1 MEKNMKELLQ
11 SLNALPE
18 YRGLK
23 QALEEGKKAVSLYG
37 VSPVHKA
44 HFAAALQKDTGRPVV
59 MVSRDE
65 ESARRLA
72 GDFSHL
78 SGLPVSLLPGRE
90 YVFHN
95 VEGASRDYEH
105 QRLEALYTFSHGKHP
120 VMAASIEG
128 LMMAC
133 IPPKAL
139 EQAAI
144 SLELDG
150 EVPLEQLE
158 QALVAAGYTRCLS
171 VEGSG
176 QFSVR
181 GGIVDIFPAGAT
193 LPVRAE
199 FFGDTVDSLG
209 EFDPQSQRRLQNVEK
224 ALILPAR
231 ETLPQLYEGG
241 KEALAQQLL
250 KLAGHK
256 NTAPAL
262 RKNLEQ
268 DAQRL
273 QQEGLFPACDRYLP
287 LIYPGLPTA
296 LDYLPENTLV
306 ILDDTPALREGGSG
320 FAFRVSEDVASLL
333 EQGCL
338 IPSHC
343 TFSLSFEQA
352 LARLESLG
360 LVAMDSFLTSS
371 GGLSPDAIFSL
382 TAKQLPPYG
391 GSLETALGDIRTYL
405 SLGYQVCVLTGGPQ
419 RLQNMAR
426 LLAENNIPYTT
437 DFSERDHVCLLEGS
451 LSAGVEYPSI
461 SLAILCDGAI
471 LQRRRD
477 GAPRKKASNRDRVK
491 SFSDLTPGDYV
502 VHEHHGIGR
511 FVGVERI
518 QSDGVTR
525 DYLKI
530 AFAGT
535 DFLYVPATA
544 LDLVSKYIGAPEDA
558 NIRLSKLGGTSWAKT
573 KVRAKKAARDLADQL
588 IKLYAARR
596 STPGFAFLP
605 DDDWQ
610 RSFEEAFPYEETED
624 QLTCTREIKKD
635 MEQPHPMDRLLC
647 GDVGFGKTEVAFRAI
662 MKCVMSG
669 KQAAVLVPTTV
680 LARQHFLTALS
691 RFSGYPIKIDTLSR
705 FRTPKMQK
713 ETLRMLHSGEID
725 IVIGTHRMLQKDVHF
740 KDLGLLVVD
749 EEQRFGV
756 SHKEQIKE
764 MAHQVD
770 VLTLT
775 ATPIPRT
782 LNMALSGIRD
792 MSVLEEAPHDR
803 QPVQTY
809 VLEYDQGVICDA
821 IRKELARGGQVYY
834 LHNRIDSMDKVVS
847 FLQQQFPEATIG
859 IAHGKMSEH
868 ELSSVMTRTYNGEV
882 QILVC
887 TTIIET
893 GIDIANANTLVIEDA
908 DYMGLAQ
915 LHQIRGRIG
924 RSHRRAYAYLT
935 YRRGKVLS
943 EISQKRLSAIREFAE
958 FGSGF
963 KIAMRDLEIRGA
975 GNVLG
980 AEQSGHMLSVGYDLY
995 LKLLEEAVAEAGGQ
1009 SRPAYTECSA
1019 DLLVSASLPQ
1029 NYVPD
1034 SGQRVDLY
1042 RRIALI
1048 RSRDDY
1054 DDMVD
1059 EMLDRYGDVPKQA
1072 MNLLEI
1078 ALLRA
1083 HAGQCGISEINQR
1096 DGRLMFSFSPRDIAI
1111 AGILC
1116 SHPSF
1121 KGRMLLSAGAAPYL
1135 SLMMGKTQ
1143 NPLEEA
1149 KKVVSSFFEL
1159 YQEQNRDTIE
1169 KNSPTEDKK

>member
-1 MEKNMKELLQ
+1 MKELVPQ
-11 SLNALPE
+11 LNELPE
-18 YRGLK
+18 FRSLLEAVQAGK
-23 QALEEGKKAVSLYG
+23 QVVSVYG
-37 VSPVHKA
+37 MSPVHKA
-44 HFAAALQKDTGRPVV
+44 HFAAALQAQTGRPLLLVT
-59 MVSRDE
+59 RDE
-65 ESARRLA
+65 GQARRLA
-72 GDFSHL
+72 ADFTHF
-78 SGLPVSLLPGRE
+78 SGVKASLLPARE

-95 VEGASRDYEH
+95 IDNASREFEH
-105 QRLEALYTFSHGKHP
+105 QRLGALDEFVHAKQPVLAAPCEAL
-120 VMAASIEG
+120 
-128 LMMAC
+128 LMRTL
-133 IPPKAL
+133 PPEAL
-139 EQAAI
+139 EKASFTLALDEDYPLDA
-144 SLELDG
+144 LEN
-150 EVPLEQLE
+150 
-158 QALVAAGYTRCLS
+158 ALVDAGYTRALS

-181 GGIVDIFPAGAT
+181 GGILDLFPAGAQV
-193 LPVRAE
+193 PVRAE

-209 EFDPQSQRRLQNVEK
+209 EFDPQSQRRTRNIKQVR
-224 ALILPAR
+224 ILPAR
-231 ETLPQLYEGG
+231 ETLPRLANGGCAGLADTLQKLEG
-241 KEALAQQLL
+241 K
-250 KLAGHK
+250 AG
-256 NTAPAL
+256 TSPAL

-268 DAQRL
+268 DVQRL
-273 QQEGLFPACDRYLP
+273 EEESLFPSCDRYMP
-287 LIYPGLPTA
+287 LIYPQLCTA
-296 LDYLPENTLV
+296 LDYLPENCLV
-306 ILDDTPALREGGSG
+306 VLDDSPGIHEAGTG
-320 FAFRVSEDVASLL
+320 FAFRMNEDVASLL

-338 IPSHC
+338 VPSQCEFHI
-343 TFSLSFEQA
+343 SFEHLRAQ
-352 LARLESLG
+352 LLQRQV
-360 LVAMDSFLTSS
+360 LVFDSFLTSS
-371 GGLSPDAIFSL
+371 GGFEPQAIVSL
-382 TAKQLPPYG
+382 TAKQLPAYN
-391 GSLETALGDIRTYL
+391 GSLETALSDIRNYL
-405 SLGYQVCVLTGGPQ
+405 DLSYRVCVLAGGPQ

-426 LLAENNIPYTT
+426 LLAENEVPYSFRLE
-437 DFSERDHVCLLEGS
+437 DPHSVCLLEGS
-451 LSAGVEYPSI
+451 LSAGFEYPGI
-461 SLAILCDGAI
+461 QLAVLCDGAI
-471 LQRRRD
+471 LQRRSE
-477 GAPRKKASNRDRVK
+477 GSKRKTSNRDRVK

-511 FVGVERI
+511 FVAVERI
-518 QSDGVTR
+518 TSDGVTR

-558 NIRLSKLGGTSWAKT
+558 NIRLSKLGGTAWAKT

-610 RSFEEAFPYEETED
+610 RSFEEAFPYDETED
-624 QLTCTREIKKD
+624 QLTCTAEIKRD

-647 GDVGFGKTEVAFRAI
+647 GDVGFGKTEVAFRAV
-662 MKCVMSG
+662 MKCVLSG
-669 KQAAVLVPTTV
+669 KQAAILVPTTV
-680 LARQHFLTALS
+680 LARQHFLSACA
-691 RFSGYPIKIDTLSR
+691 RFSGYPIKVDTLSR
-705 FRTPKMQK
+705 FRTARLQK
-713 ETLRMLHSGEID
+713 ETLRMLQSGQVD

-756 SHKEQIKE
+756 SHKEQIKQ
-764 MAHQVD
+764 MTNAVD

-782 LNMALSGIRD
+782 LNMAPSGIRD

-809 VLEYDQGVICDA
+809 VLEYDQGVVFDA

-834 LHNRIDSMDKVVS
+834 LHNRIDSIDKTALV
-847 FLQQQFPEATIG
+847 LQQAFPDASIG
-859 IAHGKMSEH
+859 IAHGRMSER
-868 ELSSVMTRTYNGEV
+868 ELSSVMTKAYNGEV

-893 GIDIANANTLVIEDA
+893 GIDIANANTLIIEDA

-995 LKLLEEAVAEAGGQ
+995 LKLLEEAVAEAGGAPA
-1009 SRPAYTECSA
+1009 RPHTECSA
-1019 DLLVSASLPQ
+1019 DLLVSASLPA

-1048 RSRDDY
+1048 RNRDDY

-1059 EMLDRYGDVPKQA
+1059 EMLDRYGDPPQQA
-1072 MNLLEI
+1072 INLLDI

-1083 HAGQCGISEINQR
+1083 KAGDCGISELTQR
-1096 DGRLMFSFSPRDIAI
+1096 DGRLIITFQAKDITCA
-1111 AGILC
+1111 ALLC

-1135 SLMMGKTQ
+1135 SLILNKKES
-1143 NPLEEA
+1143 PLA
-1149 KKVVSSFFEL
+1149 QANQVVSSFFDL
-1159 YQEQNRDTIE
+1159 YQEQERATIE
-1169 KNSPTEDKK
+1169 ENKPTEERP

>member
-1 MEKNMKELLQ
+1 MEELLKQ
-11 SLNALPE
+11 LSRLPE
-18 YRGLK
+18 YNALTQAIAAGK
-23 QALEEGKKAVSLYG
+23 QVISVYG
-37 VSPVHKA
+37 MSPVHKA
-44 HFAAALQKDTGRPVV
+44 HFAAALQADTGRPLVI
-59 MVSRDE
+59 VSRDE
-65 ESARRLA
+65 GQARRFA
-72 GDFSHL
+72 ADYASFSGHEAA
-78 SGLPVSLLPGRE
+78 LLPSRE
-90 YVFHN
+90 YVFHQIDN
-95 VEGASRDYEH
+95 ASRDYEH
-105 QRLEALYTFSHGKHP
+105 QRLGALDAFIHAKHP
-120 VMAASIEG
+120 VLVAPCEA
-128 LMMAC
+128 LMMRTL
-133 IPPKAL
+133 PPEAL
-139 EQAAI
+139 EKATMTL
-144 SLELDG
+144 SLDEDI
-150 EVPLEQLE
+150 PLEQLE
-158 QALVAAGYTRCLS
+158 NALADAGYVRALT

-181 GGIVDIFPAGAT
+181 GGIVDIFPAGARV
-193 LPVRAE
+193 PVRAE

-209 EFDPQSQRRLQNVEK
+209 EFDPQTQRRSRNIKQVR
-224 ALILPAR
+224 ILPAR
-231 ETLPQLYEGG
+231 ETLPRLANGG
-241 KEALAQQLL
+241 AAGLAATLT
-250 KLAGHK
+250 KLAERPG
-256 NTAPAL
+256 TGPEL
-262 RKNLEQ
+262 RKSLEQ

-273 QQEGLFPACDRYLP
+273 AEENIFPACDRYLS
-287 LIYPGLPTA
+287 LIYATPCTA
-296 LDYLPENTLV
+296 LHYLPENCLV
-306 ILDDTPALREGGSG
+306 LLDDSPALREAANG
-320 FAFRVSEDVASLL
+320 FSFRMSEDVASLL

-343 TFSLSFEQA
+343 DFHISFEHLRA
-352 LARLESLG
+352 ELLHHTV
-360 LVAMDSFLTSS
+360 LVLDSFLTNS
-371 GGLSPDAIFSL
+371 GGFDPQAIISL
-382 TAKQLPPYG
+382 ACKQLPAYN
-391 GSLETALGDIRTYL
+391 GSLEVALGDLRNYL
-405 SLGYQVCVLTGGPQ
+405 ELGYDVCVLAGGPQ

-426 LLAENNIPYTT
+426 LLTEHEIPHG
-437 DFSERDHVCLLEGS
+437 SALGEAGSVCLLEGS
-451 LSAGVEYPSI
+451 LSAGLEYPGI
-461 SLAILCDGAI
+461 TLAVLCDGSI
-471 LQRRRD
+471 LQRRQEP
-477 GAPRKKASNRDRVK
+477 AAKRKSSNRDRVK
-491 SFSDLTPGDYV
+491 SFSDLMPGDYV

-511 FVGVERI
+511 FVAVERI
-518 QSDGVTR
+518 TSDGVTR

-558 NIRLSKLGGTSWAKT
+558 NVRLSKLGGTAWAKT
-573 KVRAKKAARDLADQL
+573 KTRAKKAARDLADQL

-596 STPGFAFLP
+596 NTPGFAFLP

-610 RSFEEAFPYEETED
+610 RSFEEAFPYDETED
-624 QLTCTREIKKD
+624 QLTCVAEIKRD

-647 GDVGFGKTEVAFRAI
+647 GDVGFGKTEVAFRAV
-662 MKCVMSG
+662 MKCVLSG
-669 KQAAVLVPTTV
+669 KQAAILVPTTV
-680 LARQHFLTALS
+680 LARQHFLTACS
-691 RFSGYPIKIDTLSR
+691 RFSGYPIKVDTLSR
-705 FRTPKMQK
+705 FRTNRLQK
-713 ETLRMLHSGEID
+713 ETLRMLHTGEVD

-756 SHKEQIKE
+756 SHKEQIKQ
-764 MAHQVD
+764 MTNAVD

-809 VLEYDQGVICDA
+809 VLEYDQGVIYDA
-821 IRKELARGGQVYY
+821 IRKELGRGGQVYY
-834 LHNRIDSMDKVVS
+834 LHNRIDSIDKTAS
-847 FLQQQFPEATIG
+847 QLQQAFPDAAIG
-859 IAHGKMSEH
+859 VAHGRMSEH
-868 ELSSVMTRTYNGEV
+868 ELSSVMTKTYNGEI

-893 GIDIANANTLVIEDA
+893 GIDISNANTLIIENA

-943 EISQKRLSAIREFAE
+943 EISQKRLAAIREFAE

-980 AEQSGHMLSVGYDLY
+980 AEQSGHMVSVGYDLY
-995 LKLLEEAVAEAGGQ
+995 LKLLEEAVAEAGGTQ
-1009 SRPAYTECSA
+1009 AAVHTECTA

-1029 NYVPD
+1029 DYVPD

-1059 EMLDRYGDVPKQA
+1059 ELLDRYGDVPKQV

-1083 HAGQCGISEINQR
+1083 TAGDCGISELTQR
-1096 DGRLMFSFSPRDIAI
+1096 EGRLVAVFQPRDITVA
-1111 AGILC
+1111 ALLC

-1121 KGRMLLSAGAAPYL
+1121 KGRMLLSAGASPYL
-1135 SLMMGKTQ
+1135 SLLMGKSE
-1143 NPLEEA
+1143 NGLELA
-1149 KKVVSSFFEL
+1149 KNLVSSFFDL

-1169 KNSPTEDKK
+1169 ANKPTEGKK